1 MTIGEQDRADV
12 FTRNFFA
19 GSPKSEQLLLNLML
33 LFMWFR
39 LIYLF
44 RYNTMFGTLWGII
57 SRLLGTL
64 VSYILFYFVEVF
76 FFAVIAELAFRR
88 LEKYNTFENSFYTLF
103 YSGFGFFSYDD
114 FE

>member
-1 MTIGEQDRADV
+1 M

-19 GSPKSEQLLLNLML
+19 GSPKSEQLLLNLCL
-33 LFMWFR
+33 LAMWFR

-57 SRLLGTL
+57 SRLLGEL
-64 VSYILFYFVEVF
+64 ISYILFYFVEVF

-103 YSGFGFFSYDD
+103 YSGFGFFRYDD
-114 FE
+114 FEEET